1 MKYDIISI
9 FLIRSMIFDLHCRSG
24 QPLSTIVQSGLTFLS
39 LAPESPGAHP
49 DSTICIKLE
58 KTIWLF
64 PLIDLLMLVH
74 LDETAFPCQ

>member
-24 QPLSTIVQSGLTFLS
+24 QPLSTIVQSGLTLLS

-49 DSTICIKLE
+49 DSFYTMHKIWEDYLVVFFEVLYIW
-58 KTIWLF
+58 KTLN
-64 PLIDLLMLVH
+64 
-74 LDETAFPCQ
+74 FPCP